1 MIIAA
6 IILSVALLVGFIYI
20 ITKVDDPD
28 VELAETKA
36 EMFKGMAK

>member
-36 EMFKGMAK
+36 KMFMEKAK

>member
-28 VELAETKA
+28 IELKKTKA
-36 EMFKGMAK
+36 EIFKGMAK